1 MHLGTPFYKATNYIA
16 SLVGCY
22 RTRDAKNNLLTF
34 KHIIYIILLSR
45 KRMRMS
51 TCLVLL
57 VKSPPS
63 IQLK

>member
-34 KHIIYIILLSR
+34 QHTDYIILLSR
-45 KRMRMS
+45 SRMRVR
-51 TCLVLL
+51 TCFVLF